1 MIEDKG
7 EEGKGGILPIT
18 MADAVDKPVKAEPGN
33 QSLAMAITGGS
44 MIMFFLVYAVLQERI
59 MTMPWGDDGE
69 MFTYS
74 AYLVLSNRVVALTM
88 AACILL
94 YNGQS
99 LQNSAPLHKYFF
111 VSISNF
117 AATFCQ
123 YEALKYVTFP
133 TQTLAK
139 CGKTIPVL
147 ILGTLIG
154 GKKYGA
160 SDYLVCVLITLGCTI
175 FLLTGDIES
184 KGAEGDSIYGLILMM
199 GYVFCDGFT
208 SVFQEKLFKGY
219 KMSTYNQMLYVNLCS
234 SIISTLTLLTSGQLV
249 PAVTFSFTYPSFFA
263 ASVGLSMAATMGQV
277 VIYYSIKNFGAL
289 FFAAVMTTRQ
299 VFTILLSCIVFFHP
313 LSLGQWLGAGTVFG
327 ALYYK
332 GYKKTQKK

>member
-1 MIEDKG
+1 MDNSDEKG
-7 EEGKGGILPIT
+7 SGGILPIT
-18 MADAVDKPVKAEPGN
+18 MADAVDKPKEVAP
-33 QSLAMAITGGS
+33 QTVAMAITGGS
-44 MIMFFLVYAVLQERI
+44 MILFFLAYALLQERI

-74 AYLVLSNRVVALTM
+74 AYLVLSNRVVALAV
-88 AACILL
+88 AASILL

-99 LQNSAPLHKYFF
+99 LRNTAPLHKYFF
-111 VSISNF
+111 ISISNF

-184 KGAEGDSIYGLILMM
+184 KGADGDSIYGLILMG
-199 GYVFCDGFT
+199 GYMFCDGFT

-234 SIISTLTLLTSGQLV
+234 SIISILTLITSGQLV
-249 PAVTFSFTYPSFFA
+249 PAITFSFTYPSFFA
-263 ASVGLSMAATMGQV
+263 ASLGLSLAATLGQV

-299 VFTILLSCIVFFHP
+299 VFTILLSCVVYFHP
-313 LSLGQWLGAGTVFG
+313 LSLGQWLGSFTVFG

-332 GYKKTQKK
+332 GYAKTRKK

>member
-1 MIEDKG
+1 MRLSSTSLSPRRPSPSAAK
-7 EEGKGGILPIT
+7 
-18 MADAVDKPVKAEPGN
+18 
-33 QSLAMAITGGS
+33 QS
-44 MIMFFLVYAVLQERI
+44 
-59 MTMPWGDDGE
+59 
-69 MFTYS
+69 
-74 AYLVLSNRVVALTM
+74 
-88 AACILL
+88 
-94 YNGQS
+94 
-99 LQNSAPLHKYFF
+99 
-111 VSISNF
+111 
-117 AATFCQ
+117 
-123 YEALKYVTFP
+123 
-133 TQTLAK
+133 
-139 CGKTIPVL
+139 PVL

-184 KGAEGDSIYGLILMM
+184 RGADGDSIYGLILMG
-199 GYVFCDGFT
+199 GYMFCDGFT

-234 SIISTLTLLTSGQLV
+234 SIISILTLITSGQLV

-263 ASVGLSMAATMGQV
+263 ASLGLSMAATLGQV

-299 VFTILLSCIVFFHP
+299 VFTILLSCVVYFHP
-313 LSLGQWLGAGTVFG
+313 LSLGQWLGSFTVFG

-332 GYKKTQKK
+332 GYAKTRKK